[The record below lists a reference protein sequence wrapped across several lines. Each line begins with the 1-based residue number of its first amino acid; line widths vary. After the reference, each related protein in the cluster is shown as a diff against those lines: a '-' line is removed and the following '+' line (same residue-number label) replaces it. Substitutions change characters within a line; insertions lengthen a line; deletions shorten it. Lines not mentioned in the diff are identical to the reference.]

1 MKMSWDSFSEKTNVG
16 LNGKISPSTIKQYN
30 IGLHTYEKVIA
41 EMKTIYENVPDA
53 YPITEEKIRNSLE
66 FYRQQHPNTTY
77 AYLKQIVASISYYF
91 RLNNL
96 PNLTLS
102 ESVSNYLFSLKR
114 QMHTEPPK
122 AKLPFTQE
130 IMCKLA
136 ENVNLDFQG
145 IRFITMASFCFY
157 GFLRI
162 SECCN
167 LQKNDAQL
175 NSNGYLTV
183 KVSASKTDQEGK
195 SCTIFIYESNTT
207 YSAIKWFTEYQKF
220 ISSVSGSNL
229 FGIDQRRFRI
239 LLKNNLKQ
247 IGLNITKYSTH
258 SFRKGAASCAAK
270 NGIQDCQIKAMGRWL
285 SDCYQRYTA
294 VTMQEAG
301 EKITK
306 LI

>member
-130 IMCKLA
+130 IMCKL
-136 ENVNLDFQG
+136 VKF
-145 IRFITMASFCFY
+145 
-157 GFLRI
+157 
-162 SECCN
+162 
-167 LQKNDAQL
+167 
-175 NSNGYLTV
+175 SNPI
-183 KVSASKTDQEGK
+183 
-195 SCTIFIYESNTT
+195 CI
-207 YSAIKWFTEYQKF
+207 IK
-220 ISSVSGSNL
+220 
-229 FGIDQRRFRI
+229 
-239 LLKNNLKQ
+239 
-247 IGLNITKYSTH
+247 
-258 SFRKGAASCAAK
+258 
-270 NGIQDCQIKAMGRWL
+270 
-285 SDCYQRYTA
+285 
-294 VTMQEAG
+294 
-301 EKITK
+301 
-306 LI
+306 